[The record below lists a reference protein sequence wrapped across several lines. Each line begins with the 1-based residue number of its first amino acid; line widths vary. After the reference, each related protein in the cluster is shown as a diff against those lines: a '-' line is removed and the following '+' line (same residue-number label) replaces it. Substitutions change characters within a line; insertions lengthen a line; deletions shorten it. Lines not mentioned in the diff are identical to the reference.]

1 MMRYIW
7 MLAGAAMMAS
17 ALPALA
23 QTPVRSIDSLR
34 VRTDSPDDPTLP
46 RQLVF
51 GYGTDYTD
59 SVDDQNGK
67 GEFFLPFGPPSGFYA
82 TLEGKGYQ
90 GETGIGYKD
99 VRGLPD
105 SVGTGK
111 ADTFSLVYT
120 IKLQQGVGTPIISAP
135 TPLAQGID
143 SIHLFSTQPGS
154 NFTHTFTRQGG
165 EVKLPFKQIT
175 TVRMVVYYSYQRT
188 LSVPMVAEGPARFG
202 VAPNPA
208 RSGEPIRLRGEIPAG
223 SRLVVS
229 DMRGATAYS
238 GRVEESTSGTELAL
252 PELAPGAYMIR
263 VIGRSGGIV
272 GEGRFVSVR

>member
-1 MMRYIW
+1 MMNYFY
-7 MLAGAAMMAS
+7 MLMGAVLLIAA
-17 ALPALA
+17 PAWG
-23 QTPVRSIDSLR
+23 QTPVRSIDSIR
-34 VRTDSPDDPTLP
+34 VRTDSPEDPTLP

-120 IKLQQGVGTPIISAP
+120 IKLQQGVGTPIIAAR
-135 TPLAQGID
+135 TPLAGGID
-143 SIHLFSTQPGS
+143 SIHLYSTQPGS
-154 NFTHTFTRQGG
+154 NFDHTFTREGG

-175 TVRMVVYYSYQRT
+175 TVRMVVYFSYERT
-188 LSVPMVAEGPARFG
+188 LSVPMVADAPLLFG

-208 RSGEPIRLRGEIPAG
+208 RAGEPIRLRGEIPAG
-223 SRLVVS
+223 SRVVVS
-229 DMRGATAYS
+229 DMRGAVTHS
-238 GRVEESTSGTELAL
+238 MRVDEATSGAELAL
-252 PELAPGAYMIR
+252 PGLVPGAYMIR
-263 VIGRSGGIV
+263 VIGRSGVVV
-272 GEGRFVSVR
+272 GEGWFVSVR